1 MSSRSNVIH
10 AAQSHLGGPL
20 SSSKAQCHVV
30 AKRSQCHVVLWD
42 FGGRLPR
49 AAPGARA
56 GRPRLALRRCSK
68 SAGSADVHVRPQ
80 AFSNARAERPGEG
93 ARRGSGEPPSENVGI
108 QENYMTLASQAA
120 HLPAWIGEIKSP
132 LKVGMTA
139 QRRPARPPQAEGP
152 PHKTGA
158 ALAEHRNPC

>member
-93 ARRGSGEPPSENVGI
+93 ARRGSGEPPPENVRIPLVLWPCDLVG
-108 QENYMTLASQAA
+108 QALCLNA
-120 HLPAWIGEIKSP
+120 TYFLRG
-132 LKVGMTA
+132 
-139 QRRPARPPQAEGP
+139 AEDDGW
-152 PHKTGA
+152 
-158 ALAEHRNPC
+158 